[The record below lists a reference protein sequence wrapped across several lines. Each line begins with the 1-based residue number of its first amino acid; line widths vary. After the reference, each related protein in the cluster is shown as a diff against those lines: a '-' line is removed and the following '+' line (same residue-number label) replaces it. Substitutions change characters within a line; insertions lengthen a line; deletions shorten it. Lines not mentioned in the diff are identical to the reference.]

1 MKINVSYKFK
11 RPGILTV
18 FLLLY
23 RVWAQVP
30 TAPANPPA
38 DERYKTDVL
47 LIVAHPDDDSLAA
60 PYLAKAIYDE
70 HKHVSVIYGT
80 RGDAGGNAVGN
91 EQAASLGAV
100 REIEGR
106 RALASMGILNVW
118 FLNAPDTPGQ
128 DVLHSLETWGHGA
141 CLEKVVRLVRLTR
154 PEVILTWLPV
164 YVAGENHDDH
174 QAAGVL
180 ATEAFD
186 LAADPVAFPEQLA
199 APRDRTSIG
208 NYGEGLHP
216 WQAKKIYYF
225 SDATHFEFLEGR
237 GPQYKTSEV
246 SPAKGL
252 SYATI
257 ATNAWMSDKS
267 QLPPNATDLKKYLD
281 QYLSEPVRFVLGK
294 SLVKGNTT
302 GDVFQGISPGPIPY
316 RRAQGYELGV
326 KEGMSL
332 QLGGP
337 WAYYREF
344 WRAHQLEHLS
354 QLLSPETA
362 LGGPDNTIWVPLLI
376 HNDTD
381 ATRQVTL
388 RSVLPPGWA
397 EKPGPMIYTVAA
409 HDAYPVQV
417 NLVAAASQ
425 KGAWQR
431 VTWTA
436 EADGQSVGSV
446 TLRVHVNYNGV
457 PQ

>member
-1 MKINVSYKFK
+1 MIIRMSLASRFVLLSFFPY
-11 RPGILTV
+11 
-18 FLLLY
+18 FLAL
-23 RVWAQVP
+23 AQLP

-38 DERYKTDVL
+38 DERYKTDIL

-80 RGDAGGNAVGN
+80 RGNAGGNAVGN

-106 RALASMGILNVW
+106 RGLISMGILYVW
-118 FLNAPDTPGQ
+118 FLNGPDSPGQ

-141 CLEKVVRLVRLTR
+141 SLEQVVRLVRLTR

-174 QAAGVL
+174 QDSGVL

-186 LAADPVAFPEQLA
+186 LDGDPVAFPEQLA

-208 NYGEGLHP
+208 NYGEGLRP

-237 GPQYKTSEV
+237 GPQYKTSDV
-246 SPAKGL
+246 SPSKGV

-267 QLPPNATDLKKYLD
+267 QLPPNQTDLKKYLD

-294 SLVKGNTT
+294 SLVNGSTT
-302 GDVFQGISPGPIPY
+302 GDIFEGIVPGSIAY
-316 RRAQGYELGV
+316 VRAHGYEPAVRENLSI
-326 KEGMSL
+326 E
-332 QLGGP
+332 LGGP

-344 WRAHQLEHLS
+344 WRAH
-354 QLLSPETA
+354 
-362 LGGPDNTIWVPLLI
+362 
-376 HNDTD
+376 
-381 ATRQVTL
+381 
-388 RSVLPPGWA
+388 
-397 EKPGPMIYTVAA
+397 K
-409 HDAYPVQV
+409 
-417 NLVAAASQ
+417 
-425 KGAWQR
+425 
-431 VTWTA
+431 
-436 EADGQSVGSV
+436 
-446 TLRVHVNYNGV
+446 
-457 PQ
+457 

>member
-1 MKINVSYKFK
+1 MITKLSLCCG
-11 RPGILTV
+11 P
-18 FLLLY
+18 LLLSLCLY
-23 RVWAQVP
+23 SGAWSQL
-30 TAPANPPA
+30 PAASPNSPP
-38 DERYKTDVL
+38 DHRYKADIL
-47 LIVAHPDDDSLAA
+47 LVVAHPDDDSLAA
-60 PYLAKAIYDE
+60 PYLAKAIYEE

-106 RALASMGILNVW
+106 RALASMGILDVW
-118 FLNAPDTPGQ
+118 FLDAPDTPGQ

-141 CLEKVVRLVRLTR
+141 SLEKVVRLVRLTR

-186 LAADPVAFPEQLA
+186 LAGDPVAFPEQLA

-208 NYGEGLHP
+208 NYGEGLRP

-237 GPQYKTSEV
+237 GPQYKTSDV
-246 SPAKGL
+246 SPSKGV

-267 QLPPNATDLKKYLD
+267 QLPPNQTDLKKYLD

-294 SLVKGNTT
+294 SLVNGSTT
-302 GDVFQGISPGPIPY
+302 GDIFEGIVPGSIAY
-316 RRAQGYELGV
+316 VRAHGYEPAVRENLSI
-326 KEGMSL
+326 E
-332 QLGGP
+332 LGGP

-344 WRAHQLEHLS
+344 WRAHKLEHLS

-362 LGGPDNTIWVPLLI
+362 LGGPENTVWVPLLI

-381 ATRQVTL
+381 AARQVTL
-388 RSVLPPGWA
+388 QAVLPPGWT
-397 EKPGPMIYTVAA
+397 EKPGPMIYTVGA

-417 NLVAAASQ
+417 NLVADSSQ
-425 KGAWQR
+425 KSSWQKI
-431 VTWTA
+431 TWTA
-436 EADGQSVGSV
+436 DADGHSIGSL

>member
-1 MKINVSYKFK
+1 MITKLSFYLCAIVS
-11 RPGILTV
+11 I
-18 FLLLY
+18 LLLY
-23 RVWAQVP
+23 SRAWAQLPAAP
-30 TAPANPPA
+30 TNPGS
-38 DERYKTDVL
+38 DERYKTDIL

-70 HKHVSVIYGT
+70 HRHVSVIYGT

-106 RALASMGILNVW
+106 RALASMGILDVW

-141 CLEKVVRLVRLTR
+141 SLEKVVRLVRLTR

-186 LAADPVAFPEQLA
+186 LAGDPVSFPEQLA

-246 SPAKGL
+246 SPSKRV

-267 QLPPNATDLKKYLD
+267 QLPPNQPDLKKYLD

-294 SLVKGNTT
+294 SLVNGSMT
-302 GDVFQGISPGPIPY
+302 GDVFEGIQPGPISY
-316 RRAQGYELGV
+316 VRAHGYEPTV
-326 KEGMSL
+326 REGISL
-332 QLGGP
+332 ELGGP

-344 WRAHQLEHLS
+344 WRAHKLEHLS

-362 LGGPDNTIWVPLLI
+362 LGGPENTIWVPLLI
-376 HNDTD
+376 HNDTNV
-381 ATRQVTL
+381 TRRVTL
-388 RSVLPPGWA
+388 RSVLPPGWT
-397 EKPGPMIYTVAA
+397 ERPGPMIYTVAA

-417 NLVAAASQ
+417 NLVAASSQ
-425 KGAWQR
+425 KGAWQQI
-431 VTWTA
+431 TWRA
-436 EADGQSVGSV
+436 ETDGQSIGSV

>member
-1 MKINVSYKFK
+1 MLPSFC
-11 RPGILTV
+11 
-18 FLLLY
+18 LLLLSLLLLPY
-23 RVWAQVP
+23 CPMWEQVP
-30 TAPANPPA
+30 AAPANPPA
-38 DERYKTDVL
+38 DNRYKVDIL

-70 HKHVSVIYGT
+70 HKHVAVIYGT

-106 RALASMGILNVW
+106 RALASMGILDVW

-141 CLEKVVRLVRLTR
+141 SLEKVVRLVRLTR

-186 LAADPVAFPEQLA
+186 LAGNPVVFPEQLE
-199 APRDRTSIG
+199 APRDRTAIG

-216 WQAKKIYYF
+216 WQPKKIYYF

-237 GPQYKTSEV
+237 GPQYKTLDV
-246 SPAKGL
+246 SPSKGV

-257 ATNAWMSDKS
+257 AANAWMNDKS
-267 QLPPNATDLKKYLD
+267 QLPSNQADLKNYLD
-281 QYLSEPVRFVLGK
+281 QYLSQPVRFVLGK
-294 SLVKGNTT
+294 SLVKGSTT
-302 GDVFQGISPGPIPY
+302 GEVFEGITPGSIPY
-316 RRAQGYELGV
+316 VGTQLYEPLV
-326 KEGMSL
+326 RDGMSL
-332 QLGGP
+332 ELGGP
-337 WAYYREF
+337 WSYYREF
-344 WRAHQLEHLS
+344 WRAHKLEHLS
-354 QLLSPETA
+354 RLLSPETA
-362 LGGPDNTIWVPLLI
+362 LGGPENTVWVPLLI

-381 ATRQVTL
+381 VARQVTL
-388 RSVLPPGWA
+388 LSVLPQGWT
-397 EKPGPMIYTVAA
+397 EKPRPMTYTVAA
-409 HDAYPVQV
+409 HDTYPVQV
-417 NLVAAASQ
+417 NLVAPSQ
-425 KGAWQR
+425 KGAWQEMVWR
-431 VTWTA
+431 A
-436 EADGQSVGSV
+436 EADGQSIGSV

>member
-1 MKINVSYKFK
+1 MILMMSLASRFVLLSFFSYS
-11 RPGILTV
+11 LA
-18 FLLLY
+18 
-23 RVWAQVP
+23 WAQL
-30 TAPANPPA
+30 PATPPNPPS
-38 DERYKTDVL
+38 DVRYKAEIL

-60 PYLAKAIYDE
+60 PYLAKAIYEE

-80 RGDAGGNAVGN
+80 RGNAGGNAVGN
-91 EQAASLGAV
+91 EQAAYLGAV

-106 RALASMGILNVW
+106 RDLASMGILDVW

-141 CLEKVVRLVRLTR
+141 SLEKVARLVRLTR

-294 SLVKGNTT
+294 SLVKGSTT
-302 GDVFQGISPGPIPY
+302 GDVFEGITSGPIPY
-316 RRAQGYELGV
+316 VRARGYEPIARQGV
-326 KEGMSL
+326 SL
-332 QLGGP
+332 EFGGP
-337 WAYYREF
+337 WAYYRAF
-344 WRAHQLEHLS
+344 WRSHNLDHLS
-354 QLLSPETA
+354 QLLAPRTA
-362 LGGPDNTIWVPLLI
+362 
-376 HNDTD
+376 
-381 ATRQVTL
+381 
-388 RSVLPPGWA
+388 
-397 EKPGPMIYTVAA
+397 
-409 HDAYPVQV
+409 VQ
-417 NLVAAASQ
+417 
-425 KGAWQR
+425 
-431 VTWTA
+431 
-436 EADGQSVGSV
+436 
-446 TLRVHVNYNGV
+446 
-457 PQ
+457 

>member
-1 MKINVSYKFK
+1 
-11 RPGILTV
+11 
-18 FLLLY
+18 
-23 RVWAQVP
+23 
-30 TAPANPPA
+30 
-38 DERYKTDVL
+38 
-47 LIVAHPDDDSLAA
+47 
-60 PYLAKAIYDE
+60 
-70 HKHVSVIYGT
+70 
-80 RGDAGGNAVGN
+80 
-91 EQAASLGAV
+91 
-100 REIEGR
+100 
-106 RALASMGILNVW
+106 
-118 FLNAPDTPGQ
+118 
-128 DVLHSLETWGHGA
+128 
-141 CLEKVVRLVRLTR
+141 
-154 PEVILTWLPV
+154 V

-186 LAADPVAFPEQLA
+186 VAADPVAFPEQLA

-237 GPQYKTSEV
+237 GPQYKTSDV
-246 SPAKGL
+246 SPSKRV

-267 QLPPNATDLKKYLD
+267 QLPPNPTDLKKYLD

-302 GDVFQGISPGPIPY
+302 GDVFEGILPGPISRVRVPT
-316 RRAQGYELGV
+316 YESTVGKGISV
-326 KEGMSL
+326 E
-332 QLGGP
+332 LGGP

-362 LGGPDNTIWVPLLI
+362 LGSSENTIWVPLLI

-388 RSVLPPGWA
+388 RSVLPPGWT
-397 EKPGPMIYTVAA
+397 EKPGRMRYTVSA

-417 NLVAAASQ
+417 TLVAAASQ
-425 KGAWQR
+425 KNTWQH

>member
-1 MKINVSYKFK
+1 MSTKLSFCV
-11 RPGILTV
+11 RPALLTL

-23 RVWAQVP
+23 CGAGAQLP
-30 TAPANPPA
+30 PAPANLPP
-38 DERYKTDVL
+38 DDRYKTDIL

-60 PYLAKAIYDE
+60 PYLAKAIYEE

-91 EQAASLGAV
+91 EQAVSLGAV

-106 RALASMGILNVW
+106 RALASMGILDVW
-118 FLNAPDTPGQ
+118 FLGAPDTPGQ

-141 CLEKVVRLVRLTR
+141 SLEKVVRLVRLTR

-186 LAADPVAFPEQLA
+186 IAGDPVAFPEQLA
-199 APRDRTSIG
+199 APRDRTAIG

-237 GPQYKTSEV
+237 GPRYNTSEV
-246 SPAKGL
+246 SPSKGV

-267 QLPPNATDLKKYLD
+267 QLPPNQTDLKKYLD

-294 SLVKGNTT
+294 SLVKGSAT
-302 GDVFQGISPGPIPY
+302 GDVFEGIVPEPIPY
-316 RRAQGYELGV
+316 VRAPGYEHAV
-326 KEGMSL
+326 REGLSL
-332 QLGGP
+332 ELGGP

-344 WRAHQLEHLS
+344 WRAHKLEHLS

-362 LGGPDNTIWVPLLI
+362 LGGTEKTVWVPLLI
-376 HNDTD
+376 HNDTN
-381 ATRQVTL
+381 AARQVTL
-388 RSVLPPGWA
+388 RSVLPPGWT
-397 EKPGPMIYTVAA
+397 EKPGPMIYPVAP
-409 HDAYPVQV
+409 HETYPVQV
-417 NLVAAASQ
+417 NIVAVSSQ
-425 KGAWQR
+425 ESSWQQI
-431 VTWTA
+431 TWRA
-436 EADGQSVGSV
+436 EADGQSIGSV
-446 TLRVHVNYNGV
+446 TLRVHINYNGV